1 MPEAETPNLDTRQ
14 LLSNRNMQI
23 IFAVTLSAT
32 MGVSLVSPV
41 LPKLVDVFGIQKE
54 EVIMLITAF
63 TLPGVLF
70 APFLGIL
77 ADRFGRKQV
86 LVPAL
91 ILFGIAGASCGFAR
105 DFHVLLFFRLLQ
117 GIGGSALFTLNNTL
131 IGDLFPGRTRFLA
144 MGLNASLVSLA
155 AAIYPAFGGIMAT
168 VHWSIPFFVPL
179 AAIPIALFTAFKLTN
194 PEQQEQQPI
203 GTYFSGAIVSLRQWS
218 VLRLYVLT
226 FFTFVLTFGPIVS
239 FVPLWMAGEY
249 NSNASAIGLILSSSS
264 LTAAIISAR
273 LEWIGKHFRVGMM
286 MAVAFLLYSIALWW
300 IPHIP
305 SAWMMLFPG
314 LIFGAAQGL
323 NIPSSQ
329 ALIVGAAPFKF
340 RGVYMAVNSTVILA
354 GITTGPFVAAIAYK
368 SIGIVGLYYGGA
380 IGALIMSIML
390 ILNANGLDID
400 KTQST

>member
-1 MPEAETPNLDTRQ
+1 
-14 LLSNRNMQI
+14 
-23 IFAVTLSAT
+23 
-32 MGVSLVSPV
+32 
-41 LPKLVDVFGIQKE
+41 
-54 EVIMLITAF
+54 MLITAF

-91 ILFGIAGASCGFAR
+91 ILFGIAGATCGLAR
-105 DFHVLLFFRLLQ
+105 SFHLLLFFRFLQ

-144 MGLNASLVSLA
+144 MGLNASLISLA
-155 AAIYPAFGGIMAT
+155 ASVYPAFGGIMAT
-168 VHWSIPFFVPL
+168 FHWSIPFFVPL
-179 AAIPIALFTAFKLTN
+179 AAVPIAIIAAYALKN
-194 PEQQEQQPI
+194 PEPQKQQPMAK
-203 GTYFSGAIVSLRQWS
+203 YFSGALVSLKQWS
-218 VLRLYVLT
+218 VIRLYILT

-239 FVPLWMAGEY
+239 FVPLWMAGMY
-249 NSNASAIGLILSSSS
+249 NSDTSVIGLVLSSSS
-264 LTAAIISAR
+264 LTAAVISAR
-273 LEWIGKHFRVGMM
+273 LEWLGRYLRVGIL
-286 MAVAFLLYSIALWW
+286 MAIAFMFYTVSLLW

-305 SAWMMLFPG
+305 SAWMMLFPA

-329 ALIVGAAPFKF
+329 ALIVGAAPFEF

-354 GITTGPFVAAIAYK
+354 GITTGPLVAAIAFK

-380 IGALIMSIML
+380 LGALIMSIIL
-390 ILNANGLDID
+390 ILKGKTLDVDIV
-400 KTQST
+400 

>member
-1 MPEAETPNLDTRQ
+1 MAEKETPRMSTRA
-14 LLSNRNMQI
+14 LLLNRNMQI

-32 MGVSLVSPV
+32 MGVSLISPI
-41 LPKLVDVFGIQKE
+41 LPKLVDVFGIRKE

-63 TLPGVLF
+63 TLPGVFF

-91 ILFGIAGASCGFAR
+91 ILFGIAGAACGFASS
-105 DFHVLLFFRLLQ
+105 FHIILLFRFLQ

-131 IGDLFPGRTRFLA
+131 IGDLFPGRTRFHA
-144 MGLNASLVSLA
+144 MGLNASLISLA

-179 AAIPIALFTAFKLTN
+179 LAVPIALLTAFQLTN
-194 PEQQEQQPI
+194 PEPQEQQSI
-203 GTYFSGAIVSLRQWS
+203 RIYFSGAFESLRQWS
-218 VLRLYVLT
+218 VLRLYILT
-226 FFTFVLTFGPIVS
+226 FFTFVLTFGPIIS
-239 FVPLWMAGEY
+239 FVPLWMAGTYKSEP
-249 NSNASAIGLILSSSS
+249 SVIGLILSSSS

-273 LEWIGKHFRVGMM
+273 LEWLGRYIRVGML
-286 MAVAFLLYSIALWW
+286 MAIAFFLYTLALWW

-305 SAWMMLFPG
+305 SAWMMLFPA

-340 RGVYMAVNSTVILA
+340 RGVYMAFNSTVILT
-354 GITTGPFVAAIAYK
+354 GITTGPMVAALAYK

-380 IGALIMSIML
+380 VGALLMSI
-390 ILNANGLDID
+390 ILVINGKNLDVD
-400 KTQST
+400 QSQAD